1 MPVVNDD
8 FRIEKERLAVA
19 VTTESGERLRGDLF
33 VQRYARYRLGREEA
47 ADVLNSDEPY
57 FPLALADDDVTLL
70 IAKARVR
77 DVALPRSDGSEPTRA
92 RPATVEVVLAGGDV
106 LLGEVLLEVALPCP
120 RLLDFLNR
128 ATQRF
133 ITLHTAGGI
142 RLVNSR
148 LIERVR
154 PLD

>member
-1 MPVVNDD
+1 MPVPIDD

-33 VQRYARYRLGREEA
+33 VQRFARYRVGREEA
-47 ADVLNSDEPY
+47 ADVLNAEEPY
-57 FPLALADDDVTLL
+57 FPFALENDDTVLL
-70 IAKARVR
+70 AKARVR
-77 DVALPRSDGSEPTRA
+77 DVALPRTDGGGEPLLL
-92 RPATVEVVLAGGDV
+92 RPATVELVLAGGAA
-106 LLGEVLLEVALPCP
+106 LLGEVLLDAPLARP

-128 ATQRF
+128 VTQRF
-133 ITLHTAGGI
+133 ITLHTADGI